1 MTTNRHHDILNT
13 LTGMESIDS
22 DGGALMLHILIC
34 DDELSFI
41 EQLRQS
47 IELLPT
53 YNKRAMK
60 ITCANDP
67 HKLKQSVIR
76 ESDIVFLDI
85 DMGDVNG
92 MSFAKKI
99 RNIRQDSVLIFVT
112 NYGEYAAEGYEVN
125 AFRFLPKLK
134 LEEKLPLYFSQ
145 ALEECKKRVR
155 IITVFSEGEDRPV
168 NLNDLIYVKT
178 DGRSLAFYSAS
189 STTPCFR
196 SRLTLQALE
205 MQLNEHGFLRIHN
218 SYLVNLQYVTSMQ
231 TKGVQLK
238 TGEILPLSLHR
249 YRVLKSKYL
258 EWKGTQK
265 WSMY

>member
-1 MTTNRHHDILNT
+1 MRKNRHHDILNT

-92 MSFAKKI
+92 IAIWLICNMSHQCKQKGF
-99 RNIRQDSVLIFVT
+99 N
-112 NYGEYAAEGYEVN
+112 
-125 AFRFLPKLK
+125 LK
-134 LEEKLPLYFSQ
+134 QGK
-145 ALEECKKRVR
+145 
-155 IITVFSEGEDRPV
+155 
-168 NLNDLIYVKT
+168 
-178 DGRSLAFYSAS
+178 
-189 STTPCFR
+189 
-196 SRLTLQALE
+196 
-205 MQLNEHGFLRIHN
+205 
-218 SYLVNLQYVTSMQ
+218 SY
-231 TKGVQLK
+231 
-238 TGEILPLSLHR
+238 R
-249 YRVLKSKYL
+249 
-258 EWKGTQK
+258 
-265 WSMY
+265 